1 MSSRSQSLHSPVVVA
16 GLVLAVLCASCV
28 SRLKAPPAP
37 GSGQKSN
44 LTPGMVKTTIEEGK
58 TTQGEVLSVFGAPN
72 IVTRDT
78 AGREVWTYSVQSVST
93 SAASAEVGGSFGAG
107 AAGVTDSAIV
117 GGGGSV
123 SGGKSGSVSQTSSS
137 TFTLMI
143 TFNASDVVETYQMQ
157 STQF

>member
-1 MSSRSQSLHSPVVVA
+1 MTTHDLVRPALAALVCVVA
-16 GLVLAVLCASCV
+16 LSACV
-28 SRLKAPPAP
+28 SNLKAPPAP
-37 GSGQKSN
+37 GGGQKSN
-44 LTPGMVKTTIEEGK
+44 LTPGMVKTTLVEGV

-78 AGREVWTYSVQSVST
+78 SGREVWTYSVQSVSK

-107 AAGVTDSAIV
+107 AAGIADSSVI

-123 SGGKSGSVSQTSSS
+123 SGAKSGSVSQTSSS

-143 TFNASDVVETYQMQ
+143 TFDEHDVVHTYQMQ

>member
-1 MSSRSQSLHSPVVVA
+1 MYGRVRWIVA
-16 GLVLAVLCASCV
+16 ALVLAVGLTACISH
-28 SRLKAPPAP
+28 LKAPPAP
-37 GSGQKSN
+37 GGGQKSN
-44 LTPGMVKTTIEEGK
+44 LTPGMVKTTIQEGK
-58 TTQGEVLSVFGAPN
+58 TTQGEVISVFGAPN

-78 AGREVWTYSVQSVST
+78 SGREVWTYSVQSVSK
-93 SAASAEVGGSFGAG
+93 SAASAEVGGACGAG
-107 AAGVTDSAIV
+107 AAGGADSAIV

-143 TFNASDVVETYQMQ
+143 TFNESDIVETYQMQ

>member
-1 MSSRSQSLHSPVVVA
+1 MWDHKSIRLVVA
-16 GLVLAVLCASCV
+16 VMTLAFTSFTCV
-28 SRLKAPPAP
+28 SNLKAPPSP
-37 GSGQKSN
+37 GGGQKSN
-44 LTPGMVKTTIEEGK
+44 LTPGMVKTTIAEGV
-58 TTQGEVLSVFGAPN
+58 TSQGEILSVFGAPN

-78 AGREVWTYSVQSVST
+78 SGREVWTYSVQSVSK

-107 AAGVTDSAIV
+107 AAGVADSAII

>member
-1 MSSRSQSLHSPVVVA
+1 MMCCIRFVVVITA
-16 GLVLAVLCASCV
+16 LTVSLAACV
-28 SRLKAPPAP
+28 SNLQAPASP
-37 GSGQKSN
+37 GGGQKSN
-44 LTPGMVKTTIEEGK
+44 LTPGMVKTTIQEGR

-78 AGREVWTYSVQSVST
+78 SGREVWTYSVQSVSK

-107 AAGVTDSAIV
+107 AAGVTNSTVI
-117 GGGGSV
+117 GGGGAV
-123 SGGKSGSVSQTSSS
+123 SGGKSGSVSQSSSS

-143 TFNASDVVETYQMQ
+143 TFDAGDVVETYQMQ